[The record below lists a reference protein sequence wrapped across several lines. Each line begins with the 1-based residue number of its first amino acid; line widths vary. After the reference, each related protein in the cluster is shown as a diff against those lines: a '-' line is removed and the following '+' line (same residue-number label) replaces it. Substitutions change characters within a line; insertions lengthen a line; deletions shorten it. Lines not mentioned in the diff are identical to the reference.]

1 MKNQNWKKRLAAFA
15 AGAVL
20 LAGLTGCVGEPSD
33 TTTQAAVQT
42 TGKEESAAAAG
53 TKTAETSAAGA
64 SGEKIVRIGIT
75 AAPSGVFLQQL
86 VSDDYNNAITN
97 YIYEPLVG
105 MDENAEYIPHLAK
118 SWDVSE
124 DNRTITFHLEE
135 GVKWHDGE
143 DFTADDVKFTFEL
156 MSDPEYAG
164 LNTAYVSHIEGYDA
178 KHSGEAEELSGVKVI
193 DAHTVSITTSE
204 VYASFLFGI
213 AFSNKIIPE
222 HYWQDVPAGK
232 LSEATE
238 KLKNPIGTGPFK
250 LSKYVEGQYAELAK
264 NADYWKAEPKL
275 DKIVVTVVN
284 TETSQAQVLNG
295 EIDYL
300 SLYSTNPDDNAIYD
314 EKGFHVNFVR
324 LNAYQQMH
332 INTTYNELF
341 GITEFRQAL
350 AYAINRQGIVDS
362 LLYGYGQVANCPFQK
377 QFWTYP
383 EESRLN
389 PYEYDPQKAL
399 EVLEAIDGIT
409 YDGTVLSYKGEPLKI
424 KLTYPSG
431 NLAREKAAVVIQQNL
446 KDIGIDVELELLEFA
461 TLMERLQTGDFQMA
475 LHGNGA
481 GLDPDTLSNYFVTG
495 KGNNY
500 TNYSNERVDELFGEA
515 IQYLTNE
522 ERAPYYKEIAEILNH
537 DLPTIFLY
545 NWDQAY
551 VTNPRVTGMTYSIFD
566 SPDPSWNWD
575 VTE

>member
-1 MKNQNWKKRLAAFA
+1 MKKDIWKKRLLALATGAA
-15 AGAVL
+15 L
-20 LAGLTGCVGEPSD
+20 LASLTGCVGEPD
-33 TTTQAAVQT
+33 DTKTQAAATTTQTSGTEKA
-42 TGKEESAAAAG
+42 ES
-53 TKTAETSAAGA
+53 TAQAA
-64 SGEKIVRIGIT
+64 SGEKILRIGIT

-86 VSDDYNNAITN
+86 VSDDYNNAITG

-105 MDENAEYIPHLAK
+105 MNEDGEFEPHLAK
-118 SWDVSE
+118 SWEVSE
-124 DNRTITFHLEE
+124 DNKTITFRLEE

-143 DFTADDVKFTFEL
+143 DFTANDVKFTFEL
-156 MSDPEYAG
+156 MSDPDYAG
-164 LNTAYVSHIEGYDA
+164 LNTVYVSHIEGYDA
-178 KHSGEAEELSGVKVI
+178 KHSGEASELTGVKVI
-193 DAHTVSITTSE
+193 DDYTVSITTSE
-204 VYASFLFGI
+204 VYASFLYGI
-213 AFSNKIIPE
+213 AYNNKIIPE
-222 HYWQDVPAGK
+222 HYWAEVPVGK

-250 LSKYVEGQYAELAK
+250 LSKYVEGQYGELVK
-264 NADYWKAEPKL
+264 NTEYWKGEPKL

-284 TETSQAQVLNG
+284 TETSQALVLNG
-295 EIDYL
+295 EVDYL
-300 SLYSTNPDDNAIYD
+300 SLYSTNPDDNAIY
-314 EKGFHVNFVR
+314 EENGFNVNFVR
-324 LNAYQQMH
+324 LNAYQQMNV
-332 INTTYNELF
+332 NTAYNELY

-383 EESRLN
+383 DEGKLN
-389 PYEYDPQKAL
+389 PYDYDPEKAL
-399 EVLEAIDGIT
+399 EVLQSIEGIT
-409 YDGTVLSYKGEPLKI
+409 YDGTTISYKGEPVKI

-431 NLAREKAAVVIQQNL
+431 NLAREGAAVVIQQNL

-461 TLMERLQTGDFQMA
+461 TMIERLQAGEYEMA
-475 LHGNGA
+475 LSGNGA
-481 GLDPDTLSNYFVTG
+481 GLDPDTLSNYFATG
-495 KGNNY
+495 RGNNY
-500 TNYSNERVDELFGEA
+500 TNYSSERVDELFEEGLH
-515 IQYLTNE
+515 YLTNE
-522 ERAPYYKEIAEILNH
+522 ERAPYYKEIAEILNN